1 MKLLEYLTL
10 ILRQILN
17 AWVWAFSTESK
28 SEILRDSSKETFK
41 WIALTLGP
49 RIHSYFREYILKY
62 Y

>member
-28 SEILRDSSKETFK
+28 SEILRDSAKETFK
-41 WIALTLGP
+41 
-49 RIHSYFREYILKY
+49 
-62 Y
+62 